1 MTEKEKIEF
10 SIKQLASNIVD
21 IVDSH
26 KNNYDAREELYKE
39 IERFL
44 VTLSRLSIIKNNSY
58 ARDVKNRKVNS

>member
-10 SIKQLASNIVD
+10 SIKQLANNIID

-26 KNNYDAREELYKE
+26 KNNYDAREESYKE